1 MGGMAAARWR
11 PHVFGARL
19 CQLVVVEL
27 VRAQLHLSAR
37 LAALEDVIVRLG
49 IQLAPLQHVVHGM
62 GHGMGR
68 GIAHCRVH
76 VASASSSPRVHP
88 MVPHIGLGAHLG
100 LVLDREALR
109 LCDEGKLVAC
119 GQGGWGD
126 MVRDGGVSTPAAK
139 AEAVVVETV
148 ATTQAAVKRS
158 GGRG

>member
-1 MGGMAAARWR
+1 MVDM
-11 PHVFGARL
+11 
-19 CQLVVVEL
+19 E
-27 VRAQLHLSAR
+27 
-37 LAALEDVIVRLG
+37 
-49 IQLAPLQHVVHGM
+49 HG
-62 GHGMGR
+62 GHGTWWTWNMVDMAWGDMAW
-68 GIAHCRVH
+68 GVAWIVASWTTGSTS
-76 VASASSSPRVHP
+76 ASASSSPRRVNPTVHP
-88 MVPHIGLGAHLG
+88 MVRHMGLGAHLG

>member
-1 MGGMAAARWR
+1 MATARWR

-68 GIAHCRVH
+68 GMGR
-76 VASASSSPRVHP
+76 
-88 MVPHIGLGAHLG
+88 
-100 LVLDREALR
+100 
-109 LCDEGKLVAC
+109 GKLWRCQESLMNWLRHNARLV
-119 GQGGWGD
+119 
-126 MVRDGGVSTPAAK
+126 
-139 AEAVVVETV
+139 
-148 ATTQAAVKRS
+148 
-158 GGRG
+158 GRRLLEVCYRVG

>member
-1 MGGMAAARWR
+1 MGGMATARWR

-68 GIAHCRVH
+68 G
-76 VASASSSPRVHP
+76 
-88 MVPHIGLGAHLG
+88 M
-100 LVLDREALR
+100 
-109 LCDEGKLVAC
+109 
-119 GQGGWGD
+119 
-126 MVRDGGVSTPAAK
+126 
-139 AEAVVVETV
+139 
-148 ATTQAAVKRS
+148 
-158 GGRG
+158 GRGIVHYRDHVRLGIQLAPGASHGATHRARGSPGART